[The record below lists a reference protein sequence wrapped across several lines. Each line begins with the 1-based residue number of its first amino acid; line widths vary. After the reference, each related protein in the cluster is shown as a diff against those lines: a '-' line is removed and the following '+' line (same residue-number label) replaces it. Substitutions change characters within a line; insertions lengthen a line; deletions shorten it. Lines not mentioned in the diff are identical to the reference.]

1 MICDNCG
8 KKGAKIRKLPRS
20 YGKGRKLLI
29 VENVP
34 VISCPHCGES
44 YLTAET
50 LHEIERIKLHR
61 NNFAEERP
69 VPIANFVQDYMNLD
83 GHRLTKAWRQTPKV
97 VPIFKCI
104 GLHLF

>member
-8 KKGAKIRKLPRS
+8 KKGAKIRKLTRS
-20 YGKGRKLLI
+20 YGKGKELLI
-29 VENVP
+29 IENVP

-61 NNFAEERP
+61 NNFTAERP
-69 VPIANFVQDYMNLD
+69 VPIANFV
-83 GHRLTKAWRQTPKV
+83 
-97 VPIFKCI
+97 
-104 GLHLF
+104 